1 MFCDA
6 SPIWRFLADLGAVEA
21 PEASRSAAS
30 GLFIMEVFPALALAS
45 IDPAFFGRLAAP
57 RYNPARRKTFKL
69 KDWKRVATAAAASF
83 ADMYLTEAAA
93 WCAEQASLAKPRK
106 ADQDRLDAMLCLLIG
121 LTWRPKPRA
130 ESIMLG
136 CLEEGYM
143 VSRATLEVRER
154 LTAAAGKYGLRVA

>member
-1 MFCDA
+1 
-6 SPIWRFLADLGAVEA
+6 
-21 PEASRSAAS
+21 
-30 GLFIMEVFPALALAS
+30 
-45 IDPAFFGRLAAP
+45 
-57 RYNPARRKTFKL
+57 
-69 KDWKRVATAAAASF
+69 
-83 ADMYLTEAAA
+83 
-93 WCAEQASLAKPRK
+93 
-106 ADQDRLDAMLCLLIG
+106 MLCLLIG